1 MDEIDAPKRKSES
14 VKNVDK
20 ALDQAYEVQ
29 MCTPAVVRSDGDSSS
44 DEESM
49 TETRPRLI
57 KSSAIDSLDSIGTQP
72 TRKVS
77 VTSTSSESSIEVPK
91 EISSSNTVSQNLLQ
105 KLQLREV
112 ILFHSW

>member
-29 MCTPAVVRSDGDSSS
+29 MCTPAVVRSGSDSS

-91 EISSSNTVSQNLLQ
+91 EISSSNTVSQNVLQ
-105 KLQLREV
+105 KLQLSEV
-112 ILFHSW
+112 ILFHFW